1 MNRTQ
6 RHKTASVIAEN
17 RLSAIVRTQDE
28 SLAREAMQAAVAG
41 GFRLVE
47 FTLTTPNALGLI
59 ESFRGNADLTV
70 GAGTVMSADQARQ
83 AVEAGAQFL
92 VSPICDPEVLA
103 AAALL
108 DVPMIPGASTPTEM
122 ERAHRLGA
130 DFVKLFPA
138 PAGGVNFVRAVLG
151 PQPHLRI
158 FPTSGVD
165 PENFIDFLEA
175 GCAGAGFVASLF
187 TPEDMANSRFHAIE
201 QRAEMIFQKLR
212 TWLSARSSE

>member
-1 MNRTQ
+1 MNRTRREQ
-6 RHKTASVIAEN
+6 IASVIVEN
-17 RLSAIVRTQDE
+17 KLSAIVRTQDE
-28 SLAREAMQAAVAG
+28 SLAREAMDAAVAG

-47 FTLTTPNALGLI
+47 FTLTTPNAFGLI
-59 ESFRGNADLTV
+59 ASFRENTELTV
-70 GAGTVMSADQARQ
+70 GAGTVMSAEQARQ

-103 AAALL
+103 AAASL

-138 PAGGVNFVRAVLG
+138 PAGGVSFVRAVRG

-158 FPTSGVD
+158 FPTAGVD
-165 PENFIDFLEA
+165 PDNFIEFLEA

-187 TPEDMANSRFHAIE
+187 TPDDMANRRFDLIE
-201 QRAEMIFQKLR
+201 QRAEVIFKKLR
-212 TWLSARSSE
+212 AWLNSRSSE